1 MATRKVTIEVEVPEG
16 VSIGERELEAMQ
28 TAAKRTLIYLL
39 LEKAQKREPTEEEL
53 RELVKEAK
61 RNIYKRI
68 MEEGD

>member
-1 MATRKVTIEVEVPEG
+1 MATKKITIEVEVPEG

-53 RELVKEAK
+53 QELVKEAK